1 MRFKKN
7 LIGKTK
13 PTFLE
18 KLILLHLAYGEAEP
32 QLQQF
37 KQLVS
42 LSPKI
47 VKSVKDKIEE
57 KSDFKNEISVS
68 KTYQVQ
74 VHLISCRYTQCI
86 FPEHLV
92 STNV

>member
-1 MRFKKN
+1 MRFKKS
-7 LIGKTK
+7 LIDKTK

-18 KLILLHLAYGEAEP
+18 KLVLLHLAYGEAEP

-68 KTYQVQ
+68 KAY
-74 VHLISCRYTQCI
+74 R
-86 FPEHLV
+86 LV
-92 STNV
+92 VDTDNVYSQSTWFLLM